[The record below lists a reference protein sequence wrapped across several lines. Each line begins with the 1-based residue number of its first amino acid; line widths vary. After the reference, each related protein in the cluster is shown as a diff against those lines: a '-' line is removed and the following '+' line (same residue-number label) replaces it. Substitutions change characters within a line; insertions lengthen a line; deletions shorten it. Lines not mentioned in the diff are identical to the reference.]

1 MILIIMG
8 VSGSG
13 KTTVGRAVASR
24 LGYEFSDADDF
35 HSAANKAKMASGM
48 PLNDDDRAPWLQA
61 LHSAIETWQRTTTGH
76 VLACSALKNSYRVV
90 LGDGDPDRKF
100 IYLKGSFELI
110 QSRLEH
116 RAGHFFDPALLR
128 SQFEALEEPTDAI
141 IVDAAKSVEEQVDET
156 IRATRAKTG

>member
-1 MILIIMG
+1 MIFIIMG

-13 KTTVGRAVASR
+13 KTTVGLEVASR

-61 LHSAIETWQRTTTGH
+61 LHSAIESWQRTTTGH
-76 VLACSALKNSYRVV
+76 VLACSALKDSYRVA
-90 LGDGDPDRKF
+90 LGAGHPDRKF

-116 RAGHFFDPALLR
+116 RAGHFFNPALLR
-128 SQFEALEEPTDAI
+128 SQFDALEDPKDAI
-141 IVDAAKSVEEQVDET
+141 IVDAAKSVDEQVNE
-156 IRATRAKTG
+156 ILRATTAIPS